1 MVKVKA
7 KVTGKGTPDDP
18 SRVNLPTYGMVPGT
32 EEYADKAKRVLKSV
46 VVEIPDDEV
55 DEKGKLDPEKIR
67 RKYRDHPVWSKFKG

>member
-1 MVKVKA
+1 MVKIRV
-7 KVTGKGTPDDP
+7 KVTGKGIEGDP
-18 SRVNLPTYGMVPGT
+18 FRVNLPTYAWIAGS
-32 EEYADKAKRVLKSV
+32 EEYADKAKKVLKSV